1 MPIGLH
7 VGLRER
13 LHGGISLGLW
23 RIVFWGWG
31 IVIMMC
37 FVRLPR
43 CVECLIDCFIGLVV
57 MWMLLLICYSFVVG
71 CGAFVG
77 DGLFGVLQISHQSTT
92 TSILF

>member
-7 VGLRER
+7 DGLRER
-13 LHGGISLGLW
+13 LRGGISLGLW

-43 CVECLIDCFIGLVV
+43 
-57 MWMLLLICYSFVVG
+57 
-71 CGAFVG
+71 
-77 DGLFGVLQISHQSTT
+77 
-92 TSILF
+92 